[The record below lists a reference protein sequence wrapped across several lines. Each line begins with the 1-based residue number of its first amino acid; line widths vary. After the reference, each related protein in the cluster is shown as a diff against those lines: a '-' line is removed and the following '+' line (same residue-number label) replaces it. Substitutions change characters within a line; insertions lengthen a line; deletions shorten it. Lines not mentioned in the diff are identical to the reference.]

1 MSEKTKRFRF
11 PQNQHMDDHFDW
23 WNFMPMGLMHVALIG
38 IWWTGFTWTSVA
50 MCAFLY
56 VARVFGITA
65 GYHRY
70 FSHRGYKTSR
80 VFQFLLALLGSTA
93 LQKGPLWWSAKHR
106 EHHRDTD
113 EPEDAHS
120 PRHYGFLD
128 AHVGWVYREAR
139 SSPDMDL
146 IKDFSKY
153 PEIRWI
159 ERHQFL
165 PGVTLAVICF
175 LIGGWSGLLV
185 GWLLSTILVYH
196 ATFTIN
202 SLDHMFGRQR
212 YLTGD
217 DSRNNWIMALL
228 SLGEGWHN
236 NHHYYPAT
244 ARNGFFWWEFD
255 PTYYM
260 LVGLEKVGLVW
271 DLRQPPKS
279 ILANE
284 KPPTQKIIDK
294 CAVYI
299 AAGFSADRISA
310 NIRERW
316 EGSHV
321 MEDLRKHARDKW
333 SAAEAYLAEVEL
345 PEFPSVDELK
355 ARAHKQF
362 KIRHEG
368 LDRAIERAQDML
380 RRSVAHR
387 LIEQAQSEQG
397 HVQKV

>member
-1 MSEKTKRFRF
+1 MSERKF
-11 PQNQHMDDHFDW
+11 PSNQHMDDHFSW
-23 WNFMPMGLMHVALIG
+23 IQFIPMAAMHLGLIG
-38 IWWTGFTWTSVA
+38 IWWVGFTWVSVA
-50 MCAFLY
+50 LCVGLY
-56 VARVFGITA
+56 VFRVFGITG

-80 VFQFLLALLGSTA
+80 GFQFFMAFLGATA
-93 LQKGPLWWSAKHR
+93 MQKGPLWWSAKHR
-106 EHHRDTD
+106 EHHRDSD
-113 EPEDAHS
+113 EPADSHS
-120 PRHYGFLD
+120 PRQYGVFD

-139 SSPDMDL
+139 ANPDMDL

-153 PEIRWI
+153 PELRWL
-159 ERHQFL
+159 ERHQFA
-165 PGVTLAVICF
+165 PGVIMAIICT
-175 LIGGWSGLLV
+175 LIGGWSGFLV
-185 GWLLSTILVYH
+185 GFLLSTILVYH

-202 SLDHMFGRQR
+202 SLNHMFGKQR

-217 DSRNNWIMALL
+217 DSRNNWFLALL

-244 ARNGFFWWEFD
+244 ARNGFFWWEVD
-255 PTYYM
+255 VTYYM
-260 LVGLEKVGLVW
+260 LLGLSKVGLVW
-271 DLRQPPKS
+271 DLRQPPKT

-284 KPPTQKIIDK
+284 KAPTQRIIDK

-299 AAGFSADRISA
+299 AEGFCADRISA
-310 NIRERW
+310 NVRQRW

-321 MEDLRKHARDKW
+321 MDDLRGHARNKW

-345 PEFPSVDELK
+345 PGFPSVDELK

-368 LDRAIERAQDML
+368 LDRAIERAQAML
-380 RRSVAHR
+380 HRSVSHR
-387 LIEQAQSEQG
+387 LIEDAQADRQPA
-397 HVQKV
+397 

>member
-1 MSEKTKRFRF
+1 
-11 PQNQHMDDHFDW
+11 MDDHFNW

-38 IWWTGFTWTSVA
+38 IWWTGFTWTAVA
-50 MCAFLY
+50 MCVFLY

-80 VFQFLLALLGSTA
+80 TFQFVLAFLGATA
-93 LQKGPLWWSAKHR
+93 LQKGPLWWAAKHR

-146 IKDFSKY
+146 VKDFSKY

-159 ERHQFL
+159 ERHQYL
-165 PGVTLAVICF
+165 PGLSVAVLCF

-217 DSRNNWIMALL
+217 DSRNNWLMAIL
-228 SLGEGWHN
+228 SMGEGWHN

-260 LVGLEKVGLVW
+260 LLGLEKIGLVW
-271 DLRQPPKS
+271 NLRQPPKS

-294 CAVYI
+294 CATYI
-299 AAGFSADRISA
+299 ADGFSADRITA
-310 NIRERW
+310 NLRARW
-316 EGSHV
+316 EGSHI
-321 MEDLRKHARDKW
+321 MEDLRGHARTKW
-333 SAAEAYLAEVEL
+333 SAAEAYLAEIEL
-345 PEFPSVDELK
+345 PDLPSADELK
-355 ARAHKQF
+355 ARAQKQF
-362 KIRHEG
+362 KIQHEG
-368 LDRAIERAQDML
+368 LDRAIERAHDML
-380 RRSVAHR
+380 RRSVSHR
-387 LIEQAQSEQG
+387 LIEQAREERQQ
-397 HVQKV
+397 HA

>member
-23 WNFMPMGLMHVALIG
+23 WNFLPMAIMHLGLIG
-38 IWWTGFTWTSVA
+38 IWWTGFTWVSVSL
-50 MCAFLY
+50 CVFLY

-80 VFQFLLALLGSTA
+80 VFQFILAFLGATA
-93 LQKGPLWWSAKHR
+93 MQKGPLWWSAKHR

-113 EPEDAHS
+113 EPDDAHS
-120 PRHYGFLD
+120 PRHYGFFD
-128 AHVGWVYREAR
+128 AHIGWVYREAR

-153 PEIRWI
+153 PELRWI
-159 ERHQFL
+159 ERHQYM
-165 PGVTLAVICF
+165 PGIITAVVCTL
-175 LIGGWSGLLV
+175 LGGWSGFLV
-185 GWLLSTILVYH
+185 GFLLSTILVYH

-217 DSRNNWIMALL
+217 DSRNNWLMALL

-321 MEDLRKHARDKW
+321 MDDLRNHARDKW

-387 LIEQAQSEQG
+387 LIEQAQSDQG
-397 HVQKV
+397 RVQQI

>member
-23 WNFMPMGLMHVALIG
+23 WNFLPMGIMHLGLIG
-38 IWWTGFTWTSVA
+38 IWWTGFTWVSVSL
-50 MCAFLY
+50 CVFLY

-80 VFQFLLALLGSTA
+80 VFQFVLAFLGATA
-93 LQKGPLWWSAKHR
+93 MQKGPLWWSAKHR

-120 PRHYGFLD
+120 PRHYGFFD
-128 AHVGWVYREAR
+128 AHIGWVYREAR

-153 PEIRWI
+153 PELRWI
-159 ERHQFL
+159 ERHQYM
-165 PGVTLAVICF
+165 PGIITAVVCTL
-175 LIGGWSGLLV
+175 LGGWSGFLV
-185 GWLLSTILVYH
+185 GFLLSTILVYH

-217 DSRNNWIMALL
+217 DSRNNWVMAIL
-228 SLGEGWHN
+228 SMGEGWHN

-321 MEDLRKHARDKW
+321 MDDLRNHARDKW
-333 SAAEAYLAEVEL
+333 SAAEAYLAEIEL

-397 HVQKV
+397 RVQQI

>member
-23 WNFMPMGLMHVALIG
+23 WNFMPMALMHLGLIG
-38 IWWTGFTWTSVA
+38 IWWTGFTWTSIA

-80 VFQFLLALLGSTA
+80 GFQFVLALLGATA
-93 LQKGPLWWSAKHR
+93 LQKGPLWWAAKHR

-120 PRHYGFLD
+120 PRQYGFWD

-153 PEIRWI
+153 PEIRWV
-159 ERHQFL
+159 ERHQYA
-165 PGVTLAVICF
+165 PGIALALICF
-175 LIGGWSGLLV
+175 AIDGWTGLLV

-217 DSRNNWIMALL
+217 DSRNNWLMALL
-228 SLGEGWHN
+228 SMGEGWHN

-271 DLRQPPKS
+271 NLRQPPKS

-299 AAGFSADRISA
+299 AEGFSAERISA

-321 MEDLRKHARDKW
+321 MDDLRSHARDTW
-333 SAAEAYLAEVEL
+333 SAAENYLAEIEL
-345 PEFPSVDELK
+345 PEFPSADELK

-380 RRSVAHR
+380 RRSVSQR
-387 LIEQAQSEQG
+387 LIEDVQAEHRSTA
-397 HVQKV
+397 